1 MSAPAPTVTFSID
14 QPTTWRITAPA
25 LEVAGWLYPSDGAT
39 CLDVRARVDRRVFL
53 GLFGLDRDD
62 LASRFPADPA
72 ARRSGFRIAAHA
84 WTGASSVALD
94 WQDSAG
100 VWHEFFRTALD
111 LAALPPTAQA
121 PKVLRTA
128 YVYETLHHLYRSC
141 HHASFF
147 TMCRE
152 ADRMLREVLVFTT
165 DVPRGDGVHGFI
177 ETPGYWLQ
185 SQYDKFRV
193 TGWTF
198 GIGFDIARLHA
209 TTGAGSGNRLIYPK
223 ERPDVAAGHPEH
235 ANALRAGFYGLVD
248 VRADLPGPTHLRIYA
263 DQPDGRRLLVFSRRM
278 FLDRRDE
285 HSGPVPVF
293 RPLAFFRC
301 KLALLRGAFL
311 GRYKL
316 QDWNYPFSEIRR
328 LRADLDRSLGRSAGA
343 PPPPAVVVRR
353 SQQDPYSR
361 WAWHNR
367 PTARLLSALSADAA
381 RAVSAGGP
389 LISVVVPA
397 YNTPE
402 RYLRELLDCLRAQ
415 LYPRWELCIA
425 DDASPQP
432 HVRTILEAAARADA
446 RIRPVFRRENGH
458 ISRATNS
465 ALEIASGEF
474 IALLDHDDLLPPDAL
489 LHIAQAVL
497 AHPTAGYLYTDED
510 KIDDTGRRFDP
521 QFKGDW
527 SPEMAITHNYTHHL
541 TVIRRSIVAAAGGL
555 RPEFNGAQDIDLF
568 LRCFERIQHEDVVH
582 IPFVCYHWR
591 AHAESTASRGDQ
603 KGYLFDAARRAI
615 AEACQR
621 RGLRAEPMLP
631 EWATRYACC
640 LHQLRWDSG
649 ILRANP
655 VTIVI
660 PTKNRGD
667 LLGRCLDSLA
677 RTTPRESVRIIV
689 VNDGSDDPA
698 TIELLR
704 ALPGRTDLRC
714 TVLDLAADPAGFNYS
729 RLVNLGSAQ
738 AKTPL
743 LLHLNNDVEALR
755 PGWLE
760 DLAGWLSVP
769 GVGVA
774 GAKLLYPDSTIN
786 HSGIGLSRH
795 DRLPHTL
802 FEREPSEDLGL
813 LFLPH
818 AARNVAAVTG
828 ACLLTRTALYRELGG
843 FDETEFRVAYN
854 DVDFC
859 LRAVAGGQRVVVS
872 PQAVLQHLG
881 SASRGR
887 DYAEQEHLAF
897 VARHG
902 AHSDPFL
909 SDTYEFPPSAPRL
922 NPYHHRYS
930 DTARPLRM
938 LFVTHNLKF
947 EGAPILLFEQAR
959 HHAAQAGVSVR
970 IVSPEDG
977 PLRSR
982 YEQLGIA
989 VEIWDVSAILTATDA
1004 AQCAAAV
1011 AALATA
1017 HPIADVDLVV
1027 GNTVL
1032 TFWTVPL
1039 AARAGKPSLLYVYES
1054 CTLDKLFARAGL
1066 PARLREPAE
1075 AALRD
1080 ATRVCFAA
1088 RATECVF
1095 QEQNHHDNFRLV
1107 PSAVDLARIQKFVAA
1122 SDRAALR
1129 RKHGIPADVP
1139 LVINVGSVC
1148 ERKGQ
1153 HIYLR
1158 GIERLRKDWPAAFP
1172 GQPFPLFLII
1182 GARDGLYLES
1192 IQQDIALLG
1201 LDEVRVLPERGDIDD
1216 FFRMA
1221 DVLACTSFEESF
1233 PRVLLEA
1240 MAFGVRIV
1248 STDVFGIPEMLTG
1261 NDEAH
1266 LIPAGDPAKLSAALA
1281 KALGEHFAG
1290 DGWMVSM
1297 ARARVHRHFDTTRL
1311 LPRHLALCR
1320 ETALG

>member
-1 MSAPAPTVTFSID
+1 MSAPVPPVSFSID
-14 QPTTWRITAPA
+14 QPASWRLAAPTLEIT
-25 LEVAGWLYPSDGAT
+25 GWLHAESETA
-39 CLDVRARVDRRVFL
+39 CLDIRARIDRRVFL
-53 GLFGLDRDD
+53 GLYGLDRDD
-62 LASRFPADPA
+62 LVARFPGNLA
-72 ARRSGFRIAAHA
+72 ARRSGFRIAAHV
-84 WTGASSVALD
+84 WTGARAVALD
-94 WQDSAG
+94 WQDTAG
-100 VWHEFFRTALD
+100 AWHEFFRADLD
-111 LAALPPTAQA
+111 LSALPSAAQA
-121 PKVLRTA
+121 PKVLKTA
-128 YVYETLHHLYRSC
+128 YVYETLDHLYRAC
-141 HHASFF
+141 HSASFLA
-147 TMCRE
+147 MCRE

-165 DVPRGDGVHGFI
+165 EVPRGDGVHGFI

-185 SQYDKFRV
+185 AQYDKFRV

-209 TTGAGSGNRLIYPK
+209 TTGVGVGNRLIYPK
-223 ERPDVAAGHPEH
+223 ERQDVAEGHPEH

-248 VRADLPGPTHLRIYA
+248 VRADLPGPAHLRIYA
-263 DQPDGRRLLVFSRRM
+263 DQPDGRRLLIFSRRM
-278 FLDRRDE
+278 FLDKRDE

-293 RPLAFFRC
+293 RPWKFLLCRI
-301 KLALLRGAFL
+301 ALLRGAVL
-311 GRYKL
+311 GQFKL
-316 QDWNYPFSEIRR
+316 QDWKYPFAEIRR
-328 LRADLDRSLGRSAGA
+328 LRADLDRNLGRHVGA

-361 WAWHNR
+361 WVWHNR
-367 PTARLLSALSADAA
+367 PTPRLLATLDTDAA
-381 RAVSAGGP
+381 QTVGAGGP

-432 HVRTILEAAARADA
+432 HVRRILEEAARTDA
-446 RIRPVFRRENGH
+446 RIRPVFRTQNGH

-465 ALEIASGEF
+465 ALEIATGKF
-474 IALLDHDDLLPPDAL
+474 VALLDHDDLLPPDAL
-489 LHIAQAVL
+489 LHIAQAIL

-541 TVIRRSIVAAAGGL
+541 TVVRRSVVNAVGGL

-568 LRCFERIQHEDVVH
+568 LRCFERIKHADVVH
-582 IPFVCYHWR
+582 VPFVCYHWR

-640 LHQLRWDSG
+640 LHQLRWDPA
-649 ILRANP
+649 ILRENP

-660 PTKNRGD
+660 PTKNRGE
-667 LLGRCLDSLA
+667 LLARCLDSLV
-677 RTTPRESVRIIV
+677 RTTPRESVNVVV
-689 VNDGSDDPA
+689 VNDGSDEPTTLD
-698 TIELLR
+698 LLR
-704 ALPGRTDLRC
+704 SLPARADLRC
-714 TVLDLAADPAGFNYS
+714 IVLDLPADPAGFNYS
-729 RLVNLGSAQ
+729 RLVNAGSAR
-738 AKTPL
+738 ADTPL

-760 DLAGWLSVP
+760 DLAGWLTIP
-769 GVGVA
+769 DVGVV

-786 HSGIGLSRH
+786 HAGIGLSRH

-843 FDETEFRVAYN
+843 FDETDFRVAYN

-859 LRAVAGGQRVVVS
+859 LRAWERGQRVVVT
-872 PQAVLQHLG
+872 PQAVLQHVG

-887 DYAEQEHLAF
+887 EYTEKEHLAF

-902 AHSDPFL
+902 AHRDPFL
-909 SDTYEFPPSAPRL
+909 SDTYDFPPAAPRL
-922 NPYHHRYS
+922 NPYHYRYA

-938 LFVTHNLKF
+938 LLVTHNLKF

-970 IVSPEDG
+970 VVSPEDG
-977 PLRSR
+977 PLRAR
-982 YEQLGIA
+982 YEALGIP
-989 VEIWDVSAILTATDA
+989 VETWDVSAILAATDA
-1004 AQCAAAV
+1004 AQCDAAI
-1011 AALATA
+1011 AALATT
-1017 HPIADVDLVV
+1017 HPLADVDLVV

-1032 TFWTVPL
+1032 TFWTVPF
-1039 AARAGKPSLLYVYES
+1039 AARLNKPSLLYVYES

-1088 RATECVF
+1088 RATEAVF

-1107 PSAVDLARIQKFVAA
+1107 PSSVDLARIQKFVAT

-1129 RKHGIPADVP
+1129 RKHGIPLDVP

-1153 HIYLR
+1153 HVYLR
-1158 GIERLRKDWPAAFP
+1158 GIDRLRKDWPATFP
-1172 GQPFPLFLII
+1172 GKPFPLFLII

-1201 LDEVRVLPERGDIDD
+1201 LAEVRVLAERGDIDD

-1221 DVLACTSFEESF
+1221 DLLVCTSFEESF

-1248 STDVFGIPEMLTG
+1248 STDVFGIPEMLVA

-1266 LIPAGDPAKLSAALA
+1266 LIPAGDPAKLAAALS
-1281 KALGEHFAG
+1281 KAFGEHFAG
-1290 DGWMVSM
+1290 DDWMVSM
-1297 ARARVHRHFDTTRL
+1297 ARARVHRYFDTSRL
-1311 LPRHLALCR
+1311 LPLHLALCR
-1320 ETALG
+1320 EAALG